1 MLTKFI
7 DRPLRQCK
15 AIYDELLQRRR
26 TFQAQ
31 PMGAYNAP
39 PILPQPI
46 PTTIPQKRP
55 LPGGEQPQTPAGRAI
70 QPRPSL
76 SEPVPQI
83 SGGIAMI
90 APSQTSSGEW
100 SAEQTK
106 KKRGRPS
113 KADKDAA
120 IAAGTYQ
127 PSKKRPPKKPSASP
141 GGSVVLSVSPGVSAT
156 PAEPPGTPTVGTP
169 GTPNPNLATAKHPPQ
184 SPESQRIQLPSVIT
198 APSRDVWPPSA
209 REPQPHSATAM
220 PAPLYPANHSPRM
233 PVPRLGYPTSM
244 TNPPFPSP
252 ISATD
257 PRNESSVNQ
266 TGENTNRS
274 APASE
279 GSFSTTQSRP

>member
-1 MLTKFI
+1 MVGGRK

-26 TFQAQ
+26 LFQSQ
-31 PMGAYNAP
+31 PVTPYNAP

-55 LPGGEQPQTPAGRAI
+55 PPGVAEPQTPAGRAI

-76 SEPVPQI
+76 SEPVTQL

-90 APSQTSSGEW
+90 APSQTSPGEW

-141 GGSVVLSVSPGVSAT
+141 GGSAVLSVSPGVSAT
-156 PAEPPGTPTVGTP
+156 LSEPSGVPTVGTP
-169 GTPNPNLATAKHPPQ
+169 GTPNPTFMTAKHPPH
-184 SPESQRIQLPSVIT
+184 SPESQRVQLPSVVT
-198 APSRDVWPPSA
+198 APSRDAWPPLA
-209 REPQPHSATAM
+209 REPQPQSQTTMA
-220 PAPLYPANHSPRM
+220 APLYPANHSPRV
-233 PVPRLGYPTSM
+233 PVPRLGYPTSL

-266 TGENTNRS
+266 PGENTNRS
-274 APASE
+274 TPASE
-279 GSFSTTQSRP
+279 GGFPTTQSRA